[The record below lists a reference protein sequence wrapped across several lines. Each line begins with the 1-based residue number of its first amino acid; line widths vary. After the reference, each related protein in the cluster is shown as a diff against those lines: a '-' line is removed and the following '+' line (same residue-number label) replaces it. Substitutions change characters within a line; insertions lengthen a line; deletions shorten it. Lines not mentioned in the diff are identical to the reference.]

1 VLSVFSSGVSTGLE
15 NGNEKECKG
24 GLLMQTEADVLA
36 LLMTNLV
43 FSVKIAPL
51 VVVVATLVRSALLLS
66 GRKRALVS
74 WTRNTVLSVATFIFL
89 PGMLINTAVRYGVC
103 SLLGID
109 LDAIGAGSTY
119 GELNLFL
126 KVDRPPKVAVL
137 VSALY
142 LSTVASLY
150 IGVTLLFL
158 PVVMLMGAPVVLLC
172 WYLALCVLFN
182 SSLRGGDVQLLGA
195 ALQKHPGRGMAELF
209 IALTVLI
216 VFYAFVGVGL

>member
-1 VLSVFSSGVSTGLE
+1 
-15 NGNEKECKG
+15 
-24 GLLMQTEADVLA
+24 MQTHADVLT
-36 LLMTNLV
+36 LLATNLV

-51 VVVVATLVRSALLLS
+51 VVVVATLVRSVLLLT
-66 GRKRALVS
+66 GRRRAIVS

-103 SLLGID
+103 SLFGID
-109 LDAIGAGSTY
+109 LDAVGAGSTY

-126 KVDRPPKVAVL
+126 KVERPPKVAVL

-142 LSTVASLY
+142 VSTVASLY
-150 IGVTLLFL
+150 IGFTFLFL
-158 PVVMLMGAPVVLLC
+158 PVVLLMGAPIVLLC

-182 SSLRGGDVQLLGA
+182 SSLRGGDAHLLGV

-209 IALTVLI
+209 IALAVLMI
-216 VFYAFVGVGL
+216 FYSFVGVGL